1 MDCES
6 LRGSC
11 PIILKAGIK
20 NRSRVETQ
28 PRCKIQYP
36 MKNHNKD
43 AWKKPQRN
51 AIAEKYFLN
60 G

>member
-1 MDCES
+1 MKLPKGKFFNTS
-6 LRGSC
+6 LGM
-11 PIILKAGIK
+11 GFK

-43 AWKKPQRN
+43 EGKKLKRGG
-51 AIAEKYFLN
+51 IDEKYFQHE
-60 G
+60 

>member
-1 MDCES
+1 M
-6 LRGSC
+6 GF
-11 PIILKAGIK
+11 K

-43 AWKKPQRN
+43 EGKKLKRGG
-51 AIAEKYFLN
+51 IDEKYFQHE
-60 G
+60 